1 MHRLGSVLAVPVP
14 ITTGPGSATPPSGIN
29 RWDHSFAIDPL
40 ALFVMLHFEGSQIGP
55 ADQVVVDLGYDTDV
69 YTSACGP
76 DFCSRPL
83 RPATPATSH
92 YIPPPGPTARLPLPT
107 S

>member
-1 MHRLGSVLAVPVP
+1 MDRVGSVVAVPVP
-14 ITTGPGSATPPSGIN
+14 ITTGRGSATPPSGIN

-69 YTSACGP
+69 YTSRWGP
-76 DFCSRPL
+76 DFWIRP
-83 RPATPATSH
+83 RRRDAPVTWR
-92 YIPPPGPTARLPLPT
+92 YITPPGSDGPVTL
-107 S
+107 